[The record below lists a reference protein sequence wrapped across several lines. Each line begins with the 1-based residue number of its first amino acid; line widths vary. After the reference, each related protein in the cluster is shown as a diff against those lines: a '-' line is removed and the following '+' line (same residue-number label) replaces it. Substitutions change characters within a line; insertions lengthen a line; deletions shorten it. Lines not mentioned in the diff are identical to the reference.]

1 MAHKRFFNLA
11 FAFPA
16 LALIIALALAACSNP
31 AGSDLK
37 TEPLTEKY
45 TGTQGTKAY
54 ELTITQSAA
63 NAQAKAVA
71 KSAVRAAFT
80 PAAGDSYVLKIT
92 ENSVTQ
98 ISSGTVKA
106 YSNNKFTLA
115 SSVNV
120 TVSFEVTITGDSGIT
135 SITGTITVQGGDT
148 VAGPGAL
155 TPGAGGSGGGGG
167 GSGGGSKGGSGGGGG
182 GGGGFVAVTGISGV
196 PDDISVGTYII
207 LSGTVT
213 PSNATN
219 KTIEWSVKS
228 TAPAGIAFII
238 GNNLYA
244 AGAGTVIVTATI
256 ANGKAASTP
265 YTQDF
270 TITITES
277 GGNGG
282 SGPTFTSTSVAE
294 FETWLNNQ
302 ADNNRYDPY
311 NVTLVID
318 DLNDLN
324 YLGTVLQN
332 APDKYVSI
340 DFSGSTFTSIGAQ
353 AFLDCT
359 NFTGV
364 TIPNK
369 RKMTHFTQLQS

>member
-31 AGSDLK
+31 AGSDTK

-63 NAQAKAVA
+63 NAQAKAVV
-71 KSAVRAAFT
+71 KSAARAAFT

-135 SITGTITVQGGDT
+135 NITGTITVQGGDT

-182 GGGGFVAVTGISGV
+182 GGGGNSSVT
-196 PDDISVGTYII
+196 
-207 LSGTVT
+207 
-213 PSNATN
+213 
-219 KTIEWSVKS
+219 
-228 TAPAGIAFII
+228 
-238 GNNLYA
+238 
-244 AGAGTVIVTATI
+244 
-256 ANGKAASTP
+256 
-265 YTQDF
+265 
-270 TITITES
+270 
-277 GGNGG
+277 
-282 SGPTFTSTSVAE
+282 TFTSVTA

-302 ADNNRYDPY
+302 AANTEGKPY
-311 NVTLVID
+311 TAVLVIS
-318 DLNDLN
+318 DLNS
-324 YLGTVLQN
+324 LGVVLQF
-332 APDKYVSI
+332 ASDKYVGL
-340 DFSGSTFTSIGAQ
+340 DFSGSTFTSIGDG
-353 AFLDCT
+353 AFIICGNLT
-359 NFTGV
+359 SI
-364 TIPNK
+364 TIPDK
-369 RKMTHFTQLQS
+369 RKMTHFTQLQG